1 MDAHFQVNASYVIK
15 LPPPPLPNA
24 VEKENC
30 NRCPSLINASY
41 DNHSKILGIS
51 KTGQNHWIH
60 SVSCV
65 INKVL
70 PILSRSI

>member
-15 LPPPPLPNA
+15 LPPPLPNA
-24 VEKENC
+24 VKKENC
-30 NRCPSLINASY
+30 IRCPSLIKASY

-51 KTGQNHWIH
+51 KTGQNHSIH

-65 INKVL
+65 INKAL